1 MKRVDI
7 YRTILW
13 VGVFVMLLTLL
24 VSSFIRLARVTNSI
38 NYGNI
43 PPNGTIDIG
52 YVENP
57 ILTILHILPGCFFIL
72 SGAWQFIRP
81 LRNRLIHVHQLNG
94 RIYIILGLIIGVT
107 GIAMGINLGFGGS
120 AETSASI
127 VFGLFFL
134 YALIRSYRH
143 IIKKQFTLHREW
155 MIRAYSIGLAVA
167 IIRPLTGLFFTFTD
181 IPFHTFFGISF
192 WIAFIV
198 HASFAEIWIIYT
210 RDCAVKKIKSLS

>member
-1 MKRVDI
+1 MKRVAI
-7 YRTILW
+7 FRAILW
-13 VGVFVMLLTLL
+13 VGVFVMVMTLL
-24 VSSFIRLARVTNSI
+24 VSSYIRLTRVTNSI

-43 PPNGTIDIG
+43 PPDGTIDIG

-57 ILTILHILPGCFFIL
+57 ALTFLHILPGCFFIL

-81 LRNRLIHVHQLNG
+81 MRNRLIHVHRWNG
-94 RIYIILGLIIGVT
+94 RIYIILGLTIGIT
-107 GIAMGINLGFGGS
+107 GIAMGINLGFGGT

-134 YALIRSYRH
+134 YALLKAYWH
-143 IIKKQFTLHREW
+143 IMRKQFILHREW

-167 IIRPLTGLFFTFTD
+167 TIRPLTGLFFTFTGV
-181 IPFHTFFGISF
+181 PFHTFFGISF

-198 HASFAEIWIIYT
+198 HASIAEIWIIYT
-210 RDCAVKKIKSLS
+210 RKSGGKKIKSLS